1 MAIEIRMITLGIEVT
16 RPICSQG
23 NHSDINNQIVVH
35 VRRSVCKLS
44 YFYQILTKILIV
56 SINFLVKIPNI
67 NIHASCVVGVELFH
81 ADRQTE
87 RFDESDVAVCS
98 F

>member
-56 SINFLVKIPNI
+56 SINFFSKNPQYQY
-67 NIHASCVVGVELFH
+67 SCILRGGSRVVSCG
-81 ADRQTE
+81 QTDGE
-87 RFDESDVAVCS
+87 I
-98 F
+98 